1 MSSQRSTQGG
11 QVFTS
16 DGAIFN
22 WADRARFSERYDLI
36 NQTFNN
42 GAIRATKVSLGLNQE
57 FFYYGV
63 NVPEGRRMV
72 LFNRQI
78 THTEGKYRV
87 DVITTTGGFTGGEL
101 LTRSTLSTGSVCQ
114 SETVQSVFYA
124 GVTPSGDVT
133 LLDEGLVEVGSA
145 PGNNRP
151 QGATSIEGV
160 TAGFTGSPMIRIQ
173 RIAGQGLYDLS
184 IRMIVWEEDAC
195 NVAT

>member
-1 MSSQRSTQGG
+1 MNKQRSTHGG
-11 QVFTS
+11 TAYTS
-16 DGAIFN
+16 DGGIFN
-22 WADRARFSERYDLI
+22 WADRAQFSERYDLT
-36 NQTFNN
+36 NQTFRN

-101 LTRSTLSTGSVCQ
+101 LTRSRLSTAEPDQ
-114 SETVQSVFYA
+114 AQTVQSLLYA

-133 LLDEGLVEVGSA
+133 LLDEGLVEAGSA
-145 PGNNRP
+145 PGTARS
-151 QGATSIEGV
+151 QGATAIEGV
-160 TAGFTGSPMIRIQ
+160 TVGLTGSPMIRIQ
-173 RIAGQGLYDLS
+173 RIAGTSYDLS
-184 IRMIVWEEDAC
+184 IRLILWEEDA
-195 NVAT
+195 